1 VANVGFTSDAAMFT
15 GDAAMF
21 TGDAAIPWRR
31 DHTLSRAVTLTADAT
46 NEAIEVVLRQV
57 GAKIECTVTWLDEE
71 AAPYDLRSVSL
82 HRAKHEIKAW
92 LARDGFV
99 PVDRW
104 SAVGAD
110 GNQVMRHFRRPP
122 ANDRLAPLVR

>member
-1 VANVGFTSDAAMFT
+1 MTSDET
-15 GDAAMF
+15 G
-21 TGDAAIPWRR
+21 G
-31 DHTLSRAVTLTADAT
+31 V
-46 NEAIEVVLRQV
+46 IEVVLRQA
-57 GAKIECTVTWLDEE
+57 GAKIECRVTWPDED
-71 AAPYDLRSVSL
+71 ATDYDLRSVSL

-104 SAVGAD
+104 STAGTD
-110 GNQVMRHFRRPP
+110 GHQIMRHFRRPP

>member
-1 VANVGFTSDAAMFT
+1 MTT
-15 GDAAMF
+15 
-21 TGDAAIPWRR
+21 
-31 DHTLSRAVTLTADAT
+31 DAT

-71 AAPYDLRSVSL
+71 AADYNLRSVSL
-82 HRAKHEIKAW
+82 HRAKREIKAW
-92 LARDGFV
+92 LAQDGFV

-104 SAVGAD
+104 RVAD
-110 GNQVMRHFRRPP
+110 ADDKVMRHFRRPP